1 MPFTFAHP
9 AVIFP
14 FYKRWRIFNSL
25 SALTIGSMAPDM
37 SYFLPFHISRHATH
51 SPGALLWFCLPVG
64 LAVYIVFHVF
74 LKRPIWFL
82 LPSSLRIPLQ
92 DVALRNR
99 TWHLKEILHIS
110 IAILV
115 GAITHIGW
123 DLFTHRSIVTGTYL
137 PLLNEPVFSM
147 FGRPF
152 RVHNILQHVSTVFG
166 FFVIGF
172 VAKQYLSSRISTGNE
187 PLKWANSLRRRLRQ
201 GLLFVSGGTGVF
213 FGLGAL
219 AHPSAFRSFTY
230 FVRYFVIS
238 GINAAIVCLLLMG
251 ITWLLLQRFAGN
263 DKWHTS

>member
-9 AVIFP
+9 AAIFP

-51 SPGALLWFCLPVG
+51 SPYALLWFCLPVG
-64 LAVYIVFHVF
+64 LAVYLLFHVL

-82 LPSSLRIPLQ
+82 LPSSLRLPMQ
-92 DVALRNR
+92 DIALRNR
-99 TWHLKEILHIS
+99 NWHFRGILHIS

-115 GAITHIGW
+115 GAITHISW
-123 DLFTHRSIVTGTYL
+123 DLFTHRSTVTGTYL
-137 PLLNEPVFSM
+137 PFLNELVFSM

-152 RVHNILQHVSTVFG
+152 RVYNILQHMSTLCG
-166 FFVIGF
+166 FVVIGF
-172 VAKQYLSSRISTGNE
+172 VAKHYLSSRVSTDNE
-187 PLKWANSLRRRLRQ
+187 PLKWANTLRRRLRQ
-201 GLLFVSGGTGVF
+201 GLLLLSGGTGLF
-213 FGLGAL
+213 FGLEAL

-238 GINAAIVCLLLMG
+238 GINAAIVSLLLMG
-251 ITWLLLQRFAGN
+251 ISWLLLQRFAGN
-263 DKWHTS
+263 DKWHIS